1 MPQKLVANGN
11 YAAAYAVKL
20 ARVRVVAA
28 YPITPQ
34 TAVVEKISEFIANG
48 QMNAEYIKVESEH
61 SAMSACIGASAAGV
75 RTFTAT
81 SSQGLLY
88 MHEMLHWASGSR
100 LPIVMAQVNRAI
112 APPWSIWVD
121 HNDSISQRDTGWIQF
136 YCENN
141 QDILDTLLQA
151 YKVAEDSR
159 VLLPAMV
166 CYDGFELSHTAMPL
180 ELPDQRTVDA
190 FLKPYNTEHA
200 LINMEKPT
208 THGNLVS
215 PELYMEFRLLIQK
228 AMENARL
235 VISETASEFSKH
247 FGRDYESQVQCYKCR
262 DIDIAIVSMGAI
274 SSEAKEAVDRLR
286 KEKLPVGAVKLRVF
300 RPFPAEA
307 LQELGKR
314 VKAFVVIDRDIS
326 FGMEGALFTELKS
339 ALYHLE
345 EKPLVLGFIAGLGG
359 RDIRIRDLTRAAR
372 KGLNAL
378 KKGVKYPKEEW
389 VATKEVVEK

>member
-1 MPQKLVANGN
+1 MSQKIVANGN
-11 YAAAYAVKL
+11 YATAYGVKM
-20 ARVRVVAA
+20 ANVGVVAA

-34 TAVVEKISEFIANG
+34 TAIVEKIAEFTANG
-48 QMNAEYIKVESEH
+48 QMNCEYIKVESEH

-100 LPIVMAQVNRAI
+100 LPIVMAQVNRSI
-112 APPWSIWVD
+112 APPWAIWTD

-141 QDILDTLLQA
+141 QDILDTILQA
-151 YKVAEDSR
+151 YKVTENSR

-180 ELPDQRTVDA
+180 ELPDQKTVDL
-190 FLKPYNTEHA
+190 FLGSFNIKNA
-200 LINMEKPT
+200 LIDLEKPL
-208 THGNLVS
+208 THGNIVT

-228 AMENARL
+228 AMENAKV
-235 VISETASEFSKH
+235 VIRETASDFSRQ

-262 DIDIAIVSMGAI
+262 DIDVAIVSMGAI

-286 KEKLPVGAVKLRVF
+286 KEKLSVGAVKLRVF
-300 RPFPAEA
+300 RPFPVEA
-307 LQELGKR
+307 FQELGRRIK
-314 VKAFVVIDRDIS
+314 VFVVVDRDIS
-326 FGMEGALFTELKS
+326 FGMEGALFTEVKS
-339 ALYHLE
+339 ALYHLD

-359 RDIRIRDLTRAAR
+359 RDVRIRDLTRAAR
-372 KGLNAL
+372 KGLDAL
-378 KKGVKYPKEEW
+378 RKGVKYPKEEW
-389 VATKEVVEK
+389 VATKEVAEE

>member
-1 MPQKLVANGN
+1 MPQSIVANGN

-20 ARVRVVAA
+20 SRVRVVAA

-34 TAVVEKISEFIANG
+34 TAVVEKIAEFVAKG
-48 QMNAEYIKVESEH
+48 EMKAQYIKVESEH

-112 APPWSIWVD
+112 APPWSIWTD

-141 QDILDTLLQA
+141 QDILDTVIQA
-151 YKVAEDSR
+151 YKIAEDHR
-159 VLLPAMV
+159 VSLPAMV
-166 CYDGFELSHTAMPL
+166 CYDGFELSHTAMPI
-180 ELPDQRTVDA
+180 ELPSQKEVDG
-190 FLKPYNTEHA
+190 FLKPYDTERA
-200 LINMEKPT
+200 LVNLEEPT
-208 THGNLVS
+208 THGNLVN
-215 PELYMEFRLLIQK
+215 PELYMEFRYLMHK
-228 AMENARL
+228 AMDNARH
-235 VISETASEFSKH
+235 VIDDIASEFSRH
-247 FGRDYESQVQCYKCR
+247 FGRDYESQIQCYKCR
-262 DIDIAIVSMGAI
+262 DIDVAIVSMGSTA
-274 SSEAKEAVDRLR
+274 SEAKEAVDRLR

-300 RPFPAEA
+300 RPFPIE
-307 LQELGKR
+307 LFQELGKR

-345 EKPLVLGFIAGLGG
+345 EKPMVLGFIAGLGG
-359 RDIRIRDLTRAAR
+359 RDIRIRDLTKAAR
-372 KGLNAL
+372 KAIDAL
-378 KKGVKYPKEEW
+378 RKGVKYPKEEW
-389 VATKEVVEK
+389 VATKEVVEE

>member
-1 MPQKLVANGN
+1 MANGN

-20 ARVRVVAA
+20 ANVKVVAA

-34 TAVVEKISEFIANG
+34 TAVVEKIAEFIANG
-48 QMNAEYIKVESEH
+48 EMNAEYINVESEH

-112 APPWSIWVD
+112 APPWSIWTD

-141 QDILDTLLQA
+141 QDILDTLIQA
-151 YKVAEDSR
+151 YKIAEDPR

-180 ELPDQRTVDA
+180 ELPDQRDVDA
-190 FLKPYNTEHA
+190 FLGPYNMEHA
-200 LINMEKPT
+200 LIDLEKPS

-228 AMENARL
+228 AMENAKL
-235 VISETASEFSKH
+235 VINETASDFSRR
-247 FGRDYESQVQCYKCR
+247 FGRDYESQIQCYKCR
-262 DIDIAIVSMGAI
+262 DAEVAIVSMGAI
-274 SSEAKEAVDRLR
+274 ASEAKEAVDRLR

-300 RPFPAEA
+300 RPFPAEVFH
-307 LQELGKR
+307 ELGKR
-314 VKAFVVIDRDIS
+314 FRAFVVIDRNIS

-345 EKPLVLGFIAGLGG
+345 EKPIVLGFIAGLGG

-372 KGLNAL
+372 KAIDAL
-378 KKGVKYPKEEW
+378 RKGVKYPKEEW
-389 VATKEVVEK
+389 VAVKEW

>member
-1 MPQKLVANGN
+1 MPKKIVANGN

-20 ARVRVVAA
+20 AKVKVVAA

-34 TAVVEKISEFIANG
+34 TAVVEKIAEFVANG
-48 QMNAEYIKVESEH
+48 EMNAVYINVESEH

-100 LPIVMAQVNRAI
+100 LPIVMAQVNRAV
-112 APPWSIWVD
+112 APPWSLWAD

-136 YCENN
+136 YCETN
-141 QDILDTLLQA
+141 QDILDTLIQA
-151 YKVAEDSR
+151 YKIAEDPR

-166 CYDGFELSHTAMPL
+166 CYDGFELSHTSMPI
-180 ELPDQRTVDA
+180 ELPDQRDVDG
-190 FLKPYNTEHA
+190 FLGPYNVEHA
-200 LINMEKPT
+200 LIDLEKPT
-208 THGNLVS
+208 THSNVVS

-228 AMENARL
+228 AMENAKL
-235 VISETASEFSKH
+235 VISETASDFSQR
-247 FGRDYESQVQCYKCR
+247 FGRNYESQIQCYKCR
-262 DIDIAIVSMGAI
+262 DIDVAIVSMGAI

-286 KEKLPVGAVKLRVF
+286 KERLPVGAIKLRVF
-300 RPFPAEA
+300 RPFPVEA
-307 LQELGKR
+307 FQELGKR

-359 RDIRIRDLTRAAR
+359 RDVRIRDLTRAAR
-372 KGLNAL
+372 KGLDAL
-378 KKGVKYPKEEW
+378 KKGAKYPKEEW
-389 VATKEVVEK
+389 VATKEVVEG

>member
-1 MPQKLVANGN
+1 MPQKMLANGN

-20 ARVRVVAA
+20 ANAKVIAA

-34 TAVVEKISEFIANG
+34 TSIIEKIAEFIAKSD
-48 QMNAEYIKVESEH
+48 MRAEYIKVESEH

-112 APPWSIWVD
+112 APPWTVWTD
-121 HNDSISQRDTGWIQF
+121 QNDSISQRDTGWIQF
-136 YCENN
+136 YCESN
-141 QDILDTLLQA
+141 QDILDTLIQA
-151 YKVAEDSR
+151 YKVAEDHR
-159 VLLPAMV
+159 VMLPAMV
-166 CYDGFELSHTAMPL
+166 CFDGFELSHTSMPL
-180 ELPDQRTVDA
+180 ELPDQRDVYE
-190 FLKPYNTEHA
+190 FLEPYNEEHA
-200 LINMEKPT
+200 LIDLKRPS
-208 THGNLVS
+208 THGSMVS
-215 PELYMEFRLLIQK
+215 PELYMEFRYLIQK
-228 AMENARL
+228 AMENAKL
-235 VISETASEFSKH
+235 VINETVSDFARK
-247 FGRDYESQVQCYKCR
+247 FGRNYESQIQCYKCR
-262 DIDIAIVSMGAI
+262 DIEVAIVSMGAI

-286 KEKLPVGAVKLRVF
+286 KEKLPVGAIKLRVF
-300 RPFPAEA
+300 RPFPLEA
-307 LQELGKR
+307 FQEMGKR

-359 RDIRIRDLTRAAR
+359 RDVRIRDLTRAAR
-372 KGLNAL
+372 RGLDAL
-378 KKGVKYPKEEW
+378 KKGAKYPKEEW
-389 VATKEVVEK
+389 VSTKEVLEE

>member
-1 MPQKLVANGN
+1 MPQKIVANGN

-20 ARVRVVAA
+20 ANVKVVAA

-34 TAVVEKISEFIANG
+34 TSVVEKIAEFIANG
-48 QMNAEYIKVESEH
+48 EMNAEYIKVESEH

-100 LPIVMAQVNRAI
+100 LPIVMAQVNRAV
-112 APPWSIWVD
+112 APPWSIWAD

-136 YCENN
+136 YCESN
-141 QDILDTLLQA
+141 QDILDTLIQA
-151 YKVAEDSR
+151 YKIAEDPR

-180 ELPDQRTVDA
+180 ELPDQKDVDG
-190 FLKPYNTEHA
+190 FLGPYNVEHA
-200 LINMEKPT
+200 LIDLEKPT
-208 THGNLVS
+208 THGNVVS
-215 PELYMEFRLLIQK
+215 PEWYMEFRLLIQK
-228 AMENARL
+228 AMENAKL
-235 VISETASEFSKH
+235 VVNETASDFSRR
-247 FGRDYESQVQCYKCR
+247 FGRDYESQIQCYKCR
-262 DIDIAIVSMGAI
+262 DAEVAIVSMGAV

-286 KEKLPVGAVKLRVF
+286 KEKLPVGAVKLKVF
-300 RPFPAEA
+300 RPFPKEA

-314 VKAFVVIDRDIS
+314 VRAFVVIDRNIS

-345 EKPLVLGFIAGLGG
+345 EKPIVLGFIAGLGG

-372 KGLNAL
+372 KALNAL
-378 KKGVKYPKEEW
+378 RNGVKYPEEEW
-389 VATKEVVEK
+389 VAVKEW

>member
-1 MPQKLVANGN
+1 MSQKIIATGN

-20 ARVRVVAA
+20 AKVKVVAA

-34 TAVVEKISEFIANG
+34 TSVIEKIAELIDNG
-48 QMNAEYIKVESEH
+48 EMSAEYIKVESEH

-100 LPIVMAQVNRAI
+100 LPIVMAQVNRSI
-112 APPWSIWVD
+112 APPWSIWTD
-121 HNDSISQRDTGWIQF
+121 QNDSISQRDTGWIQF

-141 QDILDTLLQA
+141 QDILDTLIQA
-151 YKVAEDSR
+151 YKVVEDKK

-180 ELPDQRTVDA
+180 ELPDQREIDN
-190 FLKPYNTEHA
+190 FLGPYNLKHA
-200 LINMEKPT
+200 LIDFDRPS

-215 PELYMEFRLLIQK
+215 PEFYMEFRLLIQK
-228 AMENARL
+228 AMENAKH
-235 VISETASEFSKH
+235 VIDKTASDFSRR
-247 FGRDYESQVQCYKCR
+247 FGRDHGSQIQCYKCR
-262 DIDIAIVSMGAI
+262 SADVAIVSMGAL

-286 KEKLPVGAVKLRVF
+286 KKKVPVGAIKVRVF
-300 RPFPAEA
+300 RPFPTEA
-307 LQELGKR
+307 FQEIGKS
-314 VKAFVVIDRDIS
+314 VKAFAIIDRNIS
-326 FGMEGALFTELKS
+326 FGIEGVLFTEVKS
-339 ALYHLE
+339 SLYPLD

-359 RDIRIRDLTRAAR
+359 RDIRVRHIIKAAR
-372 KGLNAL
+372 KALNAL
-378 KKGVKYPKEEW
+378 RTGAKYPMEEW
-389 VATKEVVEK
+389 VNVKR

>member
-1 MPQKLVANGN
+1 MPQKIVANGN
-11 YAAAYAVKL
+11 YAAAHAVRL
-20 ARVRVVAA
+20 ARVKVVAA

-34 TAVVEKISEFIANG
+34 TSIIEKISEFIASG
-48 QMNAEYIKVESEH
+48 VMKAEYIRVESEH

-112 APPWSIWVD
+112 APPWTVWTD
-121 HNDSISQRDTGWIQF
+121 QNDSISQRDTGWIQF
-136 YCENN
+136 YCESN

-151 YKVAEDSR
+151 FKVAEDPR
-159 VLLPAMV
+159 VLLPVMV
-166 CYDGFELSHTAMPL
+166 CYDGFELSHTSMPF
-180 ELPDQRTVDA
+180 ELPNQRDVDG
-190 FLKPYNTEHA
+190 FLGSFDEKHA
-200 LINMEKPT
+200 LVDLEKPA

-215 PELYMEFRLLIQK
+215 PELYMEFRFLIQK

-235 VISETASEFSKH
+235 AIDETAVDFSRR
-247 FGRDYESQVQCYKCR
+247 FGRDYDSQIQCYKCR
-262 DIDIAIVSMGAI
+262 DIDVAIVSMGAI
-274 SSEAKEAVDRLR
+274 SSEAKEAVDALR
-286 KEKLPVGAVKLRVF
+286 KEKLPVGAIKLRVF
-300 RPFPAEA
+300 RPFPLEA

-314 VKAFVVIDRDIS
+314 VKVFVVIDRDVS
-326 FGMEGALFTELKS
+326 FGMEGALFTEVKS
-339 ALYHLE
+339 TLYHLE

-359 RDIRIRDLTRAAR
+359 RDVRVRDLTRAAR

-389 VATKEVVEK
+389 VATKEVVEE